1 MTSATRSLCTGA
13 YLDRKFRARV
23 LREVYSESR
32 RALAPSYGFDAVV
45 VLLHC
50 RRARDWVVARD
61 VLLCACVGIS
71 LLSGFV
77 NTVGV
82 AFLLTLWAV
91 AVYLARLLRTAVGL
105 DRERRVSARGQA
117 ILGFVGFYL
126 LILWGLTSAFPAFLD
141 ILAQLSNEI
150 LITGDIPQPWFG
162 LGEQAPPSDVAIVL
176 LVLLMFAVAV
186 AETLLRQLALERLAR
201 DAHWRAGIRRRRLA
215 TFTERQNGNVTMYS
229 GFSPFVGAGQEL
241 RTWSFALRMVRPGS
255 LARSPLLP
263 VADEYDELPFNV
275 EDLIAHLREQLGV
288 LGTAPT
294 RSWRLP
300 GLTVQDHVFQAADGV
315 VRLAHSM
322 SPAEVSATITDPTRA
337 ARHYLTCQVRSWDG
351 EVITTVFVHIAL
363 QGRTLYLEFSAW
375 VLPPTRTEYQLL
387 RDPRNTEPA
396 ARFDAA
402 GRALITLPRLVA
414 GAPFGVLRAGRD
426 GLRAIINATFRISA
440 ADYDFG
446 ARTSI
451 RELGAM
457 PIQPDTRDNYVPDNY
472 FQSRDVVK
480 YWKIL
485 ERRLIAAT
493 FDFLTAHDVDT
504 AEYAER
510 AVTVLNTGVM
520 QFGGSMDIR
529 DTAIGTGSSVG
540 RRRRRRRTRPWTR

>member
-13 YLDRKFRARV
+13 YIDRKFRDRV
-23 LREVYSESR
+23 LREVYSETR
-32 RALAPSYGFDAVV
+32 RALAPSYGFDAVL

-71 LLSGFV
+71 LLNGFV

-82 AFLLTLWAV
+82 AFLLILWAI
-91 AVYLARLLRTAVGL
+91 AVYLGRLLRTAVGL
-105 DRERRVSARGQA
+105 ERERRVSPRWQA
-117 ILGFVGFYL
+117 IFGFTGFCL

-141 ILAQLSNEI
+141 ILGQLSNEI

-162 LGEQAPPSDVAIVL
+162 LGEQPPPSDAVIVL
-176 LVLLMFAVAV
+176 LVLLMFTVAV
-186 AETLLRQLALERLAR
+186 TEALQRQLAMEQLAR
-201 DAHWRAGIRRRRLA
+201 EAHWHAGLSGRRLA
-215 TFTERQNGNVTMYS
+215 TFAARQSGNVTMYS
-229 GFSPFVGAGQEL
+229 GFSPFIGAGQEL
-241 RTWSFALRMVRPGS
+241 RTWSFALRMLRPGD
-255 LARSPLLP
+255 LTRSPLPP
-263 VADEYDELPFNV
+263 VADEYDEPPFDL
-275 EDLIAHLREQLGV
+275 EDLLAHLRQQLGI

-294 RSWRLP
+294 QGKRLP
-300 GLTVQDHVFQAADGV
+300 GLTVQDHVFQAADGA
-315 VRLAHSM
+315 VRLAHTM
-322 SPAEVSATITDPTRA
+322 SPPEVSAIITDPTGA

-351 EVITTVFVHIAL
+351 EVITTVFVHAAL

-375 VLPPTRTEYQLL
+375 MLPPTRTEYQLQ
-387 RDPRNTEPA
+387 RDPRNTKPA

-402 GRALITLPRLVA
+402 GRALITLPRLVV

-426 GLRAIINATFRISA
+426 ALRTIIGATFRTSA

-457 PIQPDTRDNYVPDNY
+457 PIQPGPQDNYVHDNY

-493 FDFLTAHDVDT
+493 FDFLTSHDVDT
-504 AEYAER
+504 AEYTER

-529 DTAIGTGSSVG
+529 GTAIGTGGSVG
-540 RRRRRRRTRPWTR
+540 RRRRRRRSRPWTR